1 MKDAWSKHVVH
12 KTQLYELAV
21 SHILAHDPFLQR
33 RAFTEFLPLWIQFYT
48 FHICPSSKI
57 LHCSWQHLLD
67 ITFLKFIA
75 TLGIHKKEKRKKN
88 LDNHNWIFQAIWANN
103 HSTAKLRPN
112 TNETIALIVIM
123 DAYIMGR
130 HHLNLESWS
139 ICCFPDVV
147 QYLIFLSTVGNL
159 FLPFGNVVQ

>member
-57 LHCSWQHLLD
+57 LHCSWKDLLD

-75 TLGIHKKEKRKKN
+75 TLGIHKNEKRKKEKR
-88 LDNHNWIFQAIWANN
+88 IW
-103 HSTAKLRPN
+103 
-112 TNETIALIVIM
+112 TITIGSFKQYELIIT
-123 DAYIMGR
+123 
-130 HHLNLESWS
+130 
-139 ICCFPDVV
+139 
-147 QYLIFLSTVGNL
+147 Q
-159 FLPFGNVVQ
+159 LPSSDLTLMRRLL

>member
-12 KTQLYELAV
+12 KTLLYELAV

-57 LHCSWQHLLD
+57 LHCSWKHLLD

-75 TLGIHKKEKRKKN
+75 TLGIHKNEKRKKEKR
-88 LDNHNWIFQAIWANN
+88 IW
-103 HSTAKLRPN
+103 
-112 TNETIALIVIM
+112 TITIGSFKQYELIIT
-123 DAYIMGR
+123 
-130 HHLNLESWS
+130 
-139 ICCFPDVV
+139 
-147 QYLIFLSTVGNL
+147 Q
-159 FLPFGNVVQ
+159 LPSSDLTLMRRLL